1 METIIYICAVLAA
14 LVAVAWL
21 LDENDRELED

>member
-1 METIIYICAVLAA
+1 METIIYICAVFAA

>member
-1 METIIYICAVLAA
+1 METIIYIFAVFIA

>member
-1 METIIYICAVLAA
+1 METIIYIFAVFAA

>member
-1 METIIYICAVLAA
+1 METIIYIFAVFAA
-14 LVAVAWL
+14 LIAVAWL

>member
-14 LVAVAWL
+14 LIAVAWL
-21 LDENDRELED
+21 LDHNDEQAED